1 MHIGPPGLQGDLSAA
16 ETMVPCASLSDLSIA
31 LSQQWAAAGTQRESS
46 WYATAQAT
54 GTLFPRHLPQT
65 ASPLNPIKHHYPL
78 LYVKNFW
85 LK

>member
-1 MHIGPPGLQGDLSAA
+1 MHASPPGLQGDTGTVEAM
-16 ETMVPCASLSDLSIA
+16 TPCASLSDLSIA

-46 WYATAQAT
+46 WYAAAQAT

-78 LYVKNFW
+78 LYVKNFR